1 MIVQRSLPCL
11 VWTTAL
17 LFFILNVGYV
27 FKETQFFPKVF
38 IVDSNTNVSEVTK
51 ERNESDIKYML
62 FWNEAYGGKT
72 YGWSHGRNRY
82 YKYSRVH

>member
-11 VWTTAL
+11 VWTTAI

-27 FKETQFFPKVF
+27 FKEAAFFPKVF
-38 IVDSNTNVSEVTK
+38 IVDSNITNAIVSKVTK

-62 FWNEAYGGKT
+62 FWNEAYGDKT
-72 YGWSHGRNRY
+72 YGWSHGR
-82 YKYSRVH
+82 KG